1 MSESILIR
9 SWDSLSDN
17 RKSKIQNQ
25 KWTGLLAIVVA
36 LTTCGVRTE
45 AQQAKKIPRIGFLS
59 AGSASTH
66 SPRDEAFRQGLRD
79 LGMRREKTLSSST
92 GLPKAKLN
100 ASPI

>member
-1 MSESILIR
+1 MKNFSALA
-9 SWDSLSDN
+9 LSAL
-17 RKSKIQNQ
+17 
-25 KWTGLLAIVVA
+25 LLASVSA
-36 LTTCGVRTE
+36 E
-45 AQQAKKIPRIGFLS
+45 AQQPKVPRIGFLS